1 MSLFNVYIYYIIY
14 YMTFSIR
21 YMFIDVIF
29 TRCILW
35 ETLGH
40 LHGDL
45 HLSHLGRLWPLHGS
59 DGDRDRPV
67 LPLGGCDSH
76 RKMEK
81 LGKKHE
87 KTWKSH
93 RNDGNDMKWCLG
105 ASCCTTHQDFSW
117 KLTVQGCIP
126 LLWRWMLE
134 TTTAQPWVMILRLH
148 CSATFHRVA
157 KSRGTLES

>member
-67 LPLGGCDSH
+67 LPL
-76 RKMEK
+76 EK
-81 LGKKHE
+81 LGK
-87 KTWKSH
+87 
-93 RNDGNDMKWCLG
+93 NMKKLG
-105 ASCCTTHQDFSW
+105 KATE
-117 KLTVQGCIP
+117 
-126 LLWRWMLE
+126 MME
-134 TTTAQPWVMILRLH
+134 MI
-148 CSATFHRVA
+148 
-157 KSRGTLES
+157 